1 MSDVPLALTPA
12 IVLQVMNKKISQ
24 TLLRP
29 TECRVR
35 DAMMYRR
42 IISDVSLSIVLVDKA
57 GRWGLPR
64 DTEPI
69 DRTRQQMEGLGTT
82 ENVLPPLTV

>member
-24 TLLRP
+24 TLLRL

-42 IISDVSLSIVLVDKA
+42 ILDHLIVLVDKA